1 MDAPVH
7 RARRLLQEV
16 FGFSSFQGK
25 QQEAITAV
33 LSGQD
38 VFVLMPTGGGKSLCY
53 SLPALVK
60 SGTALVVS
68 PLIALMENQV
78 ANLQKKNVM
87 CNFLSSTKTAQERS
101 SILQD
106 IKSAAPALQLLF
118 ITPELLSTEG
128 FMGILKAMNSRGTLT
143 LFAVDEAHCISSWG
157 HDFRPAY
164 RKLGM
169 IRQQLPGVPIMA
181 LTATAAPQVQ
191 DDIMKQLKI
200 PSAVKLVS
208 SFNRPNIHY
217 SVKVVTETQSE
228 PLPHIVALLQEG
240 RRAEPDGAW
249 PCSIIYALK
258 KESTEEIAA
267 GLTHKGI
274 PCQAYHAGRPAKER
288 SRVLEDWN
296 EGRVPVV
303 AATIA
308 FGMGI
313 DRANVRLVVHYSLP
327 KTLEGFYQES
337 GRAGRDGKP
346 ARSLVFY
353 GLSDRDRMDWILAKQ
368 KKSKGRKRK
377 ADDSEADNAAA
388 VAAFSRVVAYCVTE
402 TCRRALVLGHFGEAL
417 PQGSCTGCD
426 CCKQPDV
433 VKAQL
438 HQLDGEVL
446 QHAQQKAVWARGP
459 KSFRAAH
466 RSEGD
471 PFADA
476 VPSGQYD
483 DPPSGSEEEAG
494 EHDSTPEAA
503 AAEQAVKRARQGGA
517 EGASGAVF
525 AALEAAE
532 AQHSR
537 QQQDA
542 SASQRLTKF
551 LQNKGKSKQ
560 ASSSQP
566 QPPPAI
572 TAAMRR
578 HAADRI
584 TKALTDNSELNLE
597 SSQAESGAC
606 RWECDIFQGS
616 NSKSAYLS
624 KLSNAV
630 LQIKRAPDLA
640 QLGLSA
646 TVWVPDQATLSPC
659 PSMGGRTQSVNESY
673 AEHASNAARLL
684 MTSDSQHQSFS
695 AQPVNESKLRQ
706 MMQDLE
712 VASGQEELTAILATL
727 KQLKQVRVTQEVL
740 VDTGA
745 GKAVKGFSKAK
756 CTKVA
761 DAAKAVVKAWKQC
774 ILQS

>member
-1 MDAPVH
+1 
-7 RARRLLQEV
+7 
-16 FGFSSFQGK
+16 
-25 QQEAITAV
+25 
-33 LSGQD
+33 
-38 VFVLMPTGGGKSLCY
+38 
-53 SLPALVK
+53 
-60 SGTALVVS
+60 
-68 PLIALMENQV
+68 
-78 ANLQKKNVM
+78 
-87 CNFLSSTKTAQERS
+87 
-101 SILQD
+101 
-106 IKSAAPALQLLF
+106 
-118 ITPELLSTEG
+118 
-128 FMGILKAMNSRGTLT
+128 
-143 LFAVDEAHCISSWG
+143 
-157 HDFRPAY
+157 
-164 RKLGM
+164 M

-217 SVKVVTETQSE
+217 SVKVITEAQSE
-228 PLPHIVALLQEG
+228 PLPQIVALLKEG

-296 EGRVPVV
+296 EGRLPVV

-368 KKSKGRKRK
+368 KKNKGRKRK
-377 ADDSEADNAAA
+377 ADDSEADSAAA

-426 CCKQPDV
+426 CCEQPDA

-446 QHAQQKAVWARGP
+446 QHAQQKSERFGRGGP
-459 KSFRAAH
+459 KAFRAAH
-466 RSEGD
+466 QSEGD

-476 VPSGQYD
+476 APSGQYD
-483 DPPSGSEEEAG
+483 DLPSGSEEEAG
-494 EHDSTPEAA
+494 DHDSAPEAA

-532 AQHSR
+532 AQHNR
-537 QQQDA
+537 QQQDV
-542 SASQRLTKF
+542 SVSQRLTKL

-560 ASSSQP
+560 ASRSSQP
-566 QPPPAI
+566 QPSPAI
-572 TAAMRR
+572 NAAMRK
-578 HAADRI
+578 HAADKV
-584 TKALTDNSELNLE
+584 TKALTANSELNLE
-597 SSQAESGAC
+597 SSQAESGAYK
-606 RWECDIFQGS
+606 WESDIFQGS
-616 NSKSAYLS
+616 KSKSAYLS
-624 KLSNAV
+624 KLSHAV
-630 LQIKRAPDLA
+630 SQIKRAPDLA
-640 QLGLSA
+640 QLGLPA
-646 TVWVPDQATLSPC
+646 TVWVPDQATSSAC
-659 PSMGGRTQSVNESY
+659 PDLAGEMESITEPS
-673 AEHASNAARLL
+673 AEDAHNAALL
-684 MTSDSQHQSFS
+684 LLKSDNQHEPSS
-695 AQPVNESKLRQ
+695 AQLVSESRLRQ

-712 VASGQEELTAILATL
+712 DASEQEEPTAILATL
-727 KQLKQVRVTQEVL
+727 QQLKQVRVTQEVL

-745 GKAVKGFSKAK
+745 GKAVKAFSKAK
-756 CTKVA
+756 STKVA
-761 DAAKAVVKAWKQC
+761 EAAKAVVKAWRQC
-774 ILQS
+774 IVQT

>member
-1 MDAPVH
+1 MDAPAQ

-16 FGFSSFQGK
+16 FGRFPGQLNPAFVSNQKLMAFTGFSNFQGK

-33 LSGQD
+33 LSGWD

-60 SGTALVVS
+60 SGTALIVS

-78 ANLQKKNVM
+78 ANLQKRNVK

-118 ITPELLSTEG
+118 ITPELLSTGG
-128 FMGILKAMNSRGTLT
+128 FMGVLKAMNSRGTLT

-217 SVKVVTETQSE
+217 SVKVVTEAQSD
-228 PLPHIVALLQEG
+228 PLPHIVALLKEG

-267 GLTHKGI
+267 GLTHKGAQSLLTPASCSFVCI

-368 KKSKGRKRK
+368 KKGKGRKRK
-377 ADDSEADNAAA
+377 ADDSEADSAAA

-426 CCKQPDV
+426 CCEQPDV

-438 HQLDGEVL
+438 HQLDSEVL
-446 QHAQQKAVWARGP
+446 QHAQQKAERFGRRGP
-459 KSFRAAH
+459 KASRAAH

-476 VPSGQYD
+476 APSGQYD
-483 DPPSGSEEEAG
+483 DLPSGSEDEAG
-494 EHDSTPEAA
+494 EGDSTAEAA

-525 AALEAAE
+525 AALETAE
-532 AQHSR
+532 AQHNR
-537 QQQDA
+537 QQQDV
-542 SASQRLTKF
+542 SASQRLTKL

-560 ASSSQP
+560 ASQSSQP
-566 QPPPAI
+566 QPSPAI
-572 TAAMRR
+572 TAAMRK

-597 SSQAESGAC
+597 TSQAESGAC
-606 RWECDIFQGS
+606 RWERHIFEGS

-630 LQIKRAPDLA
+630 SQIKRAPDLA
-640 QLGLSA
+640 QLGLPA
-646 TVWVPDQATLSPC
+646 TAWVPDQATPPAC
-659 PSMGGRTQSVNESY
+659 PDMAERMQSTNEPSVED
-673 AEHASNAARLL
+673 ARNAALL
-684 MTSDSQHQSFS
+684 LLTSDNQHEPSS
-695 AQPVNESKLRQ
+695 AQPMSEGKLRQ

-712 VASGQEELTAILATL
+712 DASGATSRTDSTDL
-727 KQLKQVRVTQEVL
+727 
-740 VDTGA
+740 
-745 GKAVKGFSKAK
+745 
-756 CTKVA
+756 
-761 DAAKAVVKAWKQC
+761 
-774 ILQS
+774 

>member
-1 MDAPVH
+1 MDAPAQ

-16 FGFSSFQGK
+16 FGRFPGQLNPAFVSNQKLMAFTGFSNFQGK

-33 LSGQD
+33 LSGWD

-60 SGTALVVS
+60 SGTALIVS

-78 ANLQKKNVM
+78 ANLQKRNVK

-118 ITPELLSTEG
+118 ITPELLSTGG
-128 FMGILKAMNSRGTLT
+128 FMGVLKAMNSRGTLT

-217 SVKVVTETQSE
+217 SVKVVTEAQSD
-228 PLPHIVALLQEG
+228 PLPHIVALLKEG

-368 KKSKGRKRK
+368 KKGKGRKRK
-377 ADDSEADNAAA
+377 ADDSEADSAAA

-426 CCKQPDV
+426 CCEQPDV

-438 HQLDGEVL
+438 HQLDSEVL
-446 QHAQQKAVWARGP
+446 QHAQQKAERFGRRGP
-459 KSFRAAH
+459 KASRAAH

-476 VPSGQYD
+476 APSGQYD
-483 DPPSGSEEEAG
+483 DLPSGSEDEAG
-494 EHDSTPEAA
+494 EGDSTAEAA

-525 AALEAAE
+525 AALETAE
-532 AQHSR
+532 AQHNR
-537 QQQDA
+537 QQQ
-542 SASQRLTKF
+542 
-551 LQNKGKSKQ
+551 G
-560 ASSSQP
+560 
-566 QPPPAI
+566 
-572 TAAMRR
+572 
-578 HAADRI
+578 
-584 TKALTDNSELNLE
+584 
-597 SSQAESGAC
+597 
-606 RWECDIFQGS
+606 
-616 NSKSAYLS
+616 
-624 KLSNAV
+624 
-630 LQIKRAPDLA
+630 
-640 QLGLSA
+640 
-646 TVWVPDQATLSPC
+646 
-659 PSMGGRTQSVNESY
+659 
-673 AEHASNAARLL
+673 
-684 MTSDSQHQSFS
+684 
-695 AQPVNESKLRQ
+695 
-706 MMQDLE
+706 
-712 VASGQEELTAILATL
+712 
-727 KQLKQVRVTQEVL
+727 
-740 VDTGA
+740 
-745 GKAVKGFSKAK
+745 
-756 CTKVA
+756 
-761 DAAKAVVKAWKQC
+761 
-774 ILQS
+774 